1 MEQERIDRINEL
13 ARLAKERQLTEA
25 EQEERAGLRK
35 EYIASFREATRRH
48 LDSITVLHPDGTVEK
63 LRDKKK
69 PQ

>member
-1 MEQERIDRINEL
+1 MEQERIERINEL

-25 EQEERAGLRK
+25 EHEERAELRK
-35 EYIASFREATRRH
+35 EYIASFREAARQH
-48 LDSITVLHPDGTVEK
+48 LDSITVLHPDGTKEK